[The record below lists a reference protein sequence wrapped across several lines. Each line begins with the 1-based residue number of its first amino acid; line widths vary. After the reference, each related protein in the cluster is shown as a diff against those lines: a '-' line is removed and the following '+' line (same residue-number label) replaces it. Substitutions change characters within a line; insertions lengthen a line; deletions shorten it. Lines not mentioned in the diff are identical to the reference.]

1 MTDFIVSVD
10 TGNGMTNGQVFDTQR
25 GTLKGLYIP
34 SVRSVASKATL
45 GLKGELDKQWIDWYG
60 MTYYVGEDCL
70 IGTRTAIEKHMGA
83 GRYGEE
89 FSRFMAAVTMA
100 RAGVKSGVVDL
111 TLFAPPGLYLEA
123 RRAIQANFAG
133 AVKLTLKGDKKPRE
147 WRYENVTVWPEGIG
161 AVFALIYDDGG
172 HVIETDIL
180 NGDVVVLD
188 IGVFTLD
195 ALRLVGGRFDAD
207 SLEQATWENAGINTH
222 VWQPALKFL
231 RKQNEDFSVL
241 TEDDIDATLR
251 RGFAAGNWSLTV
263 AGKEVGMRDWFS
275 ARFDKYADWIANNIC
290 DGVFNG
296 FRGIRSVILVGGGAA
311 MVSDKLR
318 DLYPDK
324 IVNMKSYPHLKKL
337 HPGDLNAIGG
347 LRYALAGYRK

>member
-1 MTDFIVSVD
+1 MTDYFASVD
-10 TGNGMTNGQVFDTQR
+10 TGNGMTNVLVFDAQR
-25 GTLKGLYIP
+25 GTFKSLHIP
-34 SVRSVASKATL
+34 SVRSVASKTTL

-60 MTYYVGEDCL
+60 MTYYAGEDCL

-89 FSRFMAAVTMA
+89 FSRFMAAVGIA
-100 RAGVKSGVVDL
+100 RAGVKSGAVDL

-123 RRAIQANFAG
+123 RRAIQANFSG
-133 AVKLTLKGDKKPRE
+133 NVKITLKGDKKPRE

-161 AVFALIYDDGG
+161 AVFAFIYDDAGKLY
-172 HVIETDIL
+172 ESDIL
-180 NGDVVVLD
+180 SGDVVVLD

-195 ALRLVGGRFDAD
+195 ALRLVGGRFDVD
-207 SLEQATWENAGINTH
+207 SLEQATWEGAGINTH

-231 RKQNEDFSVL
+231 RKQDDDFSIL
-241 TEDDIDATLR
+241 TEDDIDMTLR
-251 RGFAAGNWSLTV
+251 RGFANKDWRVTV
-263 AGKEVGMRDWFS
+263 AGKEANMKDWFH

-296 FRGIRSVILVGGGAA
+296 FRGIKSVILVGGGAA
-311 MVSDKLR
+311 MVTAKLR

-324 IVNMKSYPHLKKL
+324 IVNMSAYPHLKKL
-337 HPGDLNAIGG
+337 HPGDLNAVGG